1 MGRGVEG
8 EMRGG
13 NREDEVIPHF
23 QNPGYAPAFT
33 GCALNDEILQ

>member
-13 NREDEVIPHF
+13 NREDEVTPTSKTMATPLRS
-23 QNPGYAPAFT
+23 PGVH
-33 GCALNDEILQ
+33 